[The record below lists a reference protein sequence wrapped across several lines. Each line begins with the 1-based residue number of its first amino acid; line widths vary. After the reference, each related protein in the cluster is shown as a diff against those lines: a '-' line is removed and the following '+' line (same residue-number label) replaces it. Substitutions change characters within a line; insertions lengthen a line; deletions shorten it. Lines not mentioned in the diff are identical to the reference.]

1 MTTAGKTENDLAEEI
16 QVFRVEG
23 PPTMQDL
30 NMRIDDSDNDT
41 VDTVP
46 KKNLP
51 FVKITFRLRGQQE
64 TLDLTSA
71 LRLLQADIRHGS
83 MPRTK
88 ATKQLAKL
96 LKEIKTTK
104 R

>member
-23 PPTMQDL
+23 PPRMQDL

-41 VDTVP
+41 IDTVP

-51 FVKITFRLRGQQE
+51 FVKITFWLRGQQE

-83 MPRTK
+83 MPRSK

-96 LKEIKTTK
+96 LKEIRTT
-104 R
+104 RR